1 VTREFLLGEHSPEKH
16 DAGIFDMFQLQYLA
30 FDKYVIVSSDPDL
43 TRKTRRSSQADRI
56 LSLDQ
61 FLQTL

>member
-1 VTREFLLGEHSPEKH
+1 
-16 DAGIFDMFQLQYLA
+16 MFQLQYLA